1 MSPSCSI
8 SKQEGDVLTQWQ
20 YVGYSVATWV
30 CFLFHICPPP
40 SVDFNLAAFSAL
52 SLMFSRKLLFPDS
65 MLLSDR

>member
-20 YVGYSVATWV
+20 YVGYSVATWA
-30 CFLFHICPPP
+30 CFLFHICPP